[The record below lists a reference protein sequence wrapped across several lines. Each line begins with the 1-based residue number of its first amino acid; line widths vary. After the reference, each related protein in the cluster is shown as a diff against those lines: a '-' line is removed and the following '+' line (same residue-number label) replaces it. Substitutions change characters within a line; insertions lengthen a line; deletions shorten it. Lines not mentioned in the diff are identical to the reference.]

1 MAVRVPVTRSEPTAN
16 RSLQQWPLL
25 VVVVG
30 VLAGIA
36 ITLLGDLTW
45 RLGCVVVGMSLLV
58 GAAER
63 LVLPRRAAGLLEV
76 RGRAFDVIVLA
87 VGGLAVLVLAMAV
100 PGGR

>member
-1 MAVRVPVTRSEPTAN
+1 MTRSEPTAS

-30 VLAGIA
+30 VVVGI
-36 ITLLGDLTW
+36 TVTFLGDSTW
-45 RLGCVVVGMSLLV
+45 RLGCVVVGLSLLV

-76 RGRAFDVIVLA
+76 RGRAFDVIVLTL
-87 VGGLAVLVLAMAV
+87 GGLAVLVLAMAV